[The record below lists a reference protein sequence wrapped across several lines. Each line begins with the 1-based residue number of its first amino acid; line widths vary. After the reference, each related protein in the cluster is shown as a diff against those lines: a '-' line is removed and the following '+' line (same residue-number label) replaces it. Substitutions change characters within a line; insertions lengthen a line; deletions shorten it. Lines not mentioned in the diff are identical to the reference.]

1 MALLSSVVS
10 PHLNITIYD
19 HLNNWEGVGDFGLSE
34 DAMDTFHAC
43 LLRDVFA
50 GLDRN
55 KVVVRF
61 TSVINVDVRAWLVKL
76 FTPWLARGILR
87 IELRGVSVI
96 DAVPE
101 TLPLECS

>member
-1 MALLSSVVS
+1 MS
-10 PHLNITIYD
+10 PHLYRLHILFD
-19 HLNNWEGVGDFGLSE
+19 GLANNWEEVGDFGLSE

-50 GLDRN
+50 GLRRN
-55 KVVVRF
+55 EVVVRF
-61 TSVINVDVRAWLVKL
+61 TSVINVDVRAWLVEL
-76 FTPWLARGILR
+76 FTPWLARGILG
-87 IELRGVSVI
+87 INLPDGSVI